1 MDGQK
6 CIRRHQ
12 HHGQKQPKLR
22 QRKHRDEQT
31 NADDS
36 QIPKLPQP
44 ERGFGI
50 QVIGVN
56 VNTITSM
63 NEKSAAAEI
72 FLRRRWVVILLF
84 AAAPLLAPAHAPDR
98 RSGSHSSARSPGCR
112 FY

>member
-22 QRKHRDEQT
+22 QRKNCNEQS
-31 NADDS
+31 NADDG
-36 QIPKLPQP
+36 QIPELPEP
-44 ERGFGI
+44 ECGFGV

>member
-22 QRKHRDEQT
+22 QRKHRNEQP
-31 NADDS
+31 NADDG
-36 QIPKLPQP
+36 QIPELPEP
-44 ERGFGI
+44 ERGFGV

-63 NEKSAAAEI
+63 NEKAPPQI
-72 FLRRRWVVILLF
+72 LLQRRWVVILLF
-84 AAAPLLAPAHAPDR
+84 AAAPL
-98 RSGSHSSARSPGCR
+98 
-112 FY
+112 

>member
-12 HHGQKQPKLR
+12 HHGQKQSKLR
-22 QRKHRDEQT
+22 QRKHRDEQPNT
-31 NADDS
+31 DDG

-63 NEKSAAAEI
+63 NEKAPPQNI
-72 FLRRRWVVILLF
+72 LRRRWVVILLF
-84 AAAPLLAPAHAPDR
+84 AAAPL
-98 RSGSHSSARSPGCR
+98 
-112 FY
+112 

>member
-72 FLRRRWVVILLF
+72 S
-84 AAAPLLAPAHAPDR
+84 AAAL
-98 RSGSHSSARSPGCR
+98 GGYSSVCGCAAFSSCTRARATKWVA
-112 FY
+112 

>member
-6 CIRRHQ
+6 RIRRHQ
-12 HHGQKQPKLR
+12 NQGQKQSELR
-22 QRKHRDEQT
+22 QRKHRDEQP
-31 NADDS
+31 NADDG
-36 QIPKLPQP
+36 QVPELPEP
-44 ERGFGI
+44 ERGFGV

-63 NEKSAAAEI
+63 NEKAPPQNI
-72 FLRRRWVVILLF
+72 LRRRWVVILLF

-98 RSGSHSSARSPGCR
+98 RSGWHSSARFPGFR